1 MNQNK
6 KEIYIQNRIRILTH
20 KINDALRLK
29 KIFSIIAGS
38 TAFITCVVLIIYGMM
53 VENSGLKLFLFMAFI
68 CIILCS
74 AFVFS
79 IVVININDTKLAKWC
94 NERHYLITRAEHI
107 RTEFEIANAF
117 AHCYWNA
124 FADIEELTEE
134 KIDTNLI
141 VKNRVLIDFDAIYKN
156 KDEEIVIDD

>member
-1 MNQNK
+1 MSQNR

-20 KINDALRLK
+20 KINDTLRLK
-29 KIFSIIAGS
+29 RIFSIIAGS
-38 TAFITCVVLIIYGMM
+38 TAFITCIVLFMYGTM
-53 VENSGLKLFLFMAFI
+53 VENSGFKLFLFMALI
-68 CIILCS
+68 CIILCGT
-74 AFVFS
+74 FVFS
-79 IVVININDTKLAKWC
+79 IVVINISDNKLAKWG

-156 KDEEIVIDD
+156 KDEEITIDD